1 MGKFIKT
8 VTYQRLSRPASREV
22 GQVAAR
28 ISRLEGMEGHA
39 RTADIR
45 LKKYY
50 PQESFISG
58 VLAGHDH

>member
-1 MGKFIKT
+1 VGKFIKT
-8 VTYQRLSRPASREV
+8 VTYQRLDRPASREV

-45 LKKYY
+45 LRKYY
-50 PQESFISG
+50 PNETFNPG
-58 VLAGHDH
+58 ELGGHRH